1 MRMMPTEAELRA
13 ILRIDLVYF
22 AVGVLILTV
31 GALTLI
37 QSLVDRLRQHMV
49 FLFGLVGLLYGTR
62 LLFQIRIFQFT
73 VGGSRYAT
81 SQTWAILNYLI
92 PIAGIYLWSF
102 FVSPRSRRIVYL
114 AVAAHAVFAAIG
126 IPHDLLTRQP
136 WSFPRTNG
144 ALVIATS
151 LLVAI
156 LIVMDIR
163 SGFIPLDV
171 PIRVAGAGFVIFQ
184 LGVIYDNLVSLRV
197 VPSLWTEPFAF
208 TLFLLAMG
216 YAIQYKIA
224 TDRNRMVA
232 MQSEMEQARR
242 IQLSVLPA
250 GPPASAYYE
259 IAANYSPMTS
269 VAGDLYDFLPLG
281 EDRLG
286 LFIADVSGHGLP
298 AALVASMLKTAL
310 IIYGRTAVG
319 PAALL
324 AELNRAFCGQSHG
337 QFVTAAIA
345 VLDGPAETLTY
356 SAAGHPPLLL
366 WSVASADVQ
375 QLEQNGLPLGI
386 LPDAEYSEITVPF
399 AKGDRLAMYT
409 DGIVESENGGEEE
422 FGKDRLSE
430 FLKSAGDDP
439 NVRLENA
446 MTAVRRWRGAEREQS
461 DDLTLLI
468 AEYVAERS

>member
-1 MRMMPTEAELRA
+1 MRVMPTEAELRA

-22 AVGVLILTV
+22 AVGVLILTIGV
-31 GALTLI
+31 LTLI
-37 QSLVDRLRQHMV
+37 RAVAERLRQRLV

-73 VGGSRYAT
+73 LGGSRYAT
-81 SQTWAILNYLI
+81 SQVWAILNYLI
-92 PIAGIYLWSF
+92 PIVGVYLWSF
-102 FVSPRSRRIVYL
+102 FASPRSRRIVYL
-114 AVAAHAVFAAIG
+114 AVTAHAIFAAIG
-126 IPHDLLTRQP
+126 IPHDLLTHQP

-144 ALVIATS
+144 ALVISTS
-151 LLVAI
+151 LIIAV
-156 LIVMDIR
+156 LIVLDIR

-171 PIRVAGAGFVIFQ
+171 LIRAAGAGFIVFQ

-197 VPSLWTEPFAF
+197 VPPLWTEPFAF
-208 TLFLLAMG
+208 TFFLLAMG
-216 YAIQYKIA
+216 YAIQYKIG

-242 IQLSVLPA
+242 IQLSILPP

-281 EDRLG
+281 NDRLG

-310 IIYGRTAVG
+310 TIYGRTTIG

-345 VLDGPAETLTY
+345 VLDGAAQTLTY

-366 WSVASADVQ
+366 WSAASADVQ

-386 LPDAEYSEITVPF
+386 LLNAEYSEITVSF
-399 AKGDRLAMYT
+399 ARGDRLAMYT
-409 DGIVESENGGEEE
+409 DGIVESENVGEEE
-422 FGKDRLSE
+422 FGKDRLGE
-430 FLKSAGDDP
+430 LLNSAVGSP
-439 NVRLENA
+439 NARLEKTMA
-446 MTAVRRWRGAEREQS
+446 AVRRWRGAEREQS

-468 AEYVAERS
+468 AEYVTDGS